1 MRSKS
6 IGSVLVAPSVVLVA
20 ILAAGSACAEPAN
33 PLGLHTT
40 DASGCRLSDGRGV
53 EAPTIVLMAG
63 AYDKLP
69 PNAAVAL
76 KVIDVA
82 IKAGC
87 DIDEPDELGFRP
99 AWALWQALW
108 RTGCLGAFIGSRA
121 TSSSSRASK
130 IRFGLQS
137 CPGVLSES
145 HSRGP
150 VPLVPARSFGFASL
164 QRCSERQPQ
173 PMQ

>member
-1 MRSKS
+1 MRSKP
-6 IGSVLVAPSVVLVA
+6 IGSVLVAPSVALVA

-40 DASGCRLSDGRGV
+40 DASGCRLSDGRGF

-87 DIDEPDELGFRP
+87 DIDEPDELGFSPLNAAILYNEPVLVERFLR
-99 AWALWQALW
+99 A
-108 RTGCLGAFIGSRA
+108 GADPHRKIVSP
-121 TSSSSRASK
+121 RAS
-130 IRFGLQS
+130 INGLDSFEFLHLLETKAPSQNREALRN
-137 CPGVLSES
+137 VLERNATDS
-145 HSRGP
+145 H
-150 VPLVPARSFGFASL
+150 
-164 QRCSERQPQ
+164 
-173 PMQ
+173 